1 MLKSFKTFADKE
13 NANMLVSTN
22 RMARERSGAKDISF
36 SIQPVEAVVG
46 KVELAR
52 GISNESISLLT
63 FGQKQNI
70 QEVGARWTEINR
82 HSGIEKAF
90 VLSRN
95 DYVYGSEAV
104 LNLVDTG
111 SLQQK
116 LQVGPVSYVSVFCPF
131 ISYAGSSQE
140 SYFMRLCHTTLPN
153 SVQVKWD
160 GISDT
165 AVCGKFDLLLPYN
178 RGPLLDTMPSGMLLH
193 RPTPIGVGTVHD
205 PLSEQEWLSTHRIC
219 HNTYQ
224 DTFSAGPQTQ
234 QYVRH
239 VILEKEAFLRK
250 GEEVPQAFVSIER
263 CDYLP
268 HPGNIFNN
276 PTGPAFLKLEFFTKG
291 DTDRGTAFL
300 NQVMAARAA
309 VEHCLVTCAKWNN
322 RASES
327 QDAYVDEG
335 RALFSC
341 LFAVTP
347 FVDQLEGDACR
358 EVMQRHQA
366 LKMSGFIHY
375 NNFIKG
381 RTTQGIQDNTPEWF
395 QRIHKILSRE
405 QGHQA
410 CSVKTKDIGRGSKV
424 FKGDVTI
431 MIGNTEKPVDL
442 FFINFKCGDQVSSY
456 LPDHLYLKSQQEAIE
471 AVKIDNHVCPLSHD
485 LAHQDA
491 MLKIVGGT
499 ELLFSEISE

>member
-165 AVCGKFDLLLPYN
+165 AVCGKFNLLLPQN
-178 RGPLLDTMPSGMLLH
+178 GGPLLDAAIPSGMALF
-193 RPTPIGVGTVHD
+193 RTDSYGTREVNY
-205 PLSEQEWLSTHRIC
+205 PLSEQEWLSTHQIC

-224 DTFSAGPQTQ
+224 DTLSAQQETQ
-234 QYVRH
+234 QYVCH

-250 GEEVPQAFVSIER
+250 IEVPQAFVSIER

-268 HPGNIFNN
+268 HPENIFND

-291 DTDRGTAFL
+291 DTDRSTAFL

-309 VEHCLVTCAKWNN
+309 VEHCGATFAKWNN
-322 RASES
+322 KASES
-327 QDAYVDEG
+327 QGAYIDEG
-335 RALFSC
+335 LALFSC

-347 FVDQLEGDACR
+347 SVDQLEGDACR

-381 RTTQGIQDNTPEWF
+381 KETQSIQDNTPEWF
-395 QRIHKILSRE
+395 QRIHKILSSE
-405 QGHQA
+405 QRHQA
-410 CSVKTKDIGRGSKV
+410 CSIKTKDIGRGSKV
-424 FKGDVTI
+424 FKGDVTL
-431 MIGNTEKPVDL
+431 MIGNAEKPVDL
-442 FFINFKCGDQVSSY
+442 FCINFKCGDQVSSY